1 MSVGVTNLRPI
12 ECSDSWKSL
21 GGLGSIALSSP
32 ERFGAL
38 AQMDATDEEK
48 ANACRAQR
56 LIYVLMVVMIGAPIV
71 IYLLRIL

>member
-1 MSVGVTNLRPI
+1 
-12 ECSDSWKSL
+12 
-21 GGLGSIALSSP
+21 LSSP

>member
-1 MSVGVTNLRPI
+1 MTNYSPAQCSNTGKTVGGG
-12 ECSDSWKSL
+12 DS
-21 GGLGSIALSSP
+21 ITLSSP

-48 ANACRAQR
+48 ANAGRAQR

-71 IYLLRIL
+71 IYLLRIF